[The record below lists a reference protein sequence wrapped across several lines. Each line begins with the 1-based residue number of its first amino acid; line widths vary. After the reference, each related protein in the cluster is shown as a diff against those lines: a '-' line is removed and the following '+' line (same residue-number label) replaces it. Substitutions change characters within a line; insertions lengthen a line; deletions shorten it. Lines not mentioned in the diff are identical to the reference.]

1 MKDKKHLIHTT
12 LNLRVK
18 DKYAKKFSQMASE
31 VNLVWNYV
39 RALEY
44 NGRHP
49 CKRTRFKAMS
59 AYDAHALT
67 SGTKGLLNLPASSI
81 QQVGTEY
88 ITRRKQFGV
97 DKLKARYSKG
107 SKKKLGWIP
116 FKQDAVKIKNGI
128 LYFQKEEIKV
138 WDSYGLADYGHP
150 IVGSFNEDS
159 QGRWFV
165 NLTFKIEKQ
174 THSGTGSVGIDL
186 GISTPATTSNA
197 EKLKG
202 GWYKKLESKI
212 RKAQR
217 ANKNK
222 QVKKIHQ
229 KVKNKRK
236 DDMHKFSTKLVKDN
250 FAIFVGNVVSNKI
263 IKKGKANGT
272 YDASWCQLKEMLRYK
287 SHKAGIIFLEVNE
300 SYTTQTCSAC
310 GSIPASSP
318 KGESGLRIREWTCD
332 ICGTIHDR
340 DVNAAFNIL
349 ARGHAS
355 LAGGITTHKGR

>member
-1 MKDKKHLIHTT
+1 MKNKKHLIHTT

-18 DKYAKKFSQMASE
+18 DKYAQKFLQMASE
-31 VNLVWNYV
+31 VNMVWNYV
-39 RALEY
+39 RAMEY
-44 NGRHP
+44 TSRHP
-49 CKRTRFKAMS
+49 CKRTRFKEMS
-59 AYDAHALT
+59 AFDVHPFT
-67 SGTKGLLNLPASSI
+67 TGTKGLLNLPASSI
-81 QQVGTEY
+81 QSISTEY
-88 ITRRKQFGV
+88 ITRRKQFEK
-97 DKLKARYSKG
+97 DRLKARYSKG

-116 FKQDAVKIKNGI
+116 FKQDAIRIKNGI
-128 LYFQKEEIKV
+128 LYFQKQEIKV
-138 WDSYGLADYGHP
+138 WDSYGLSDYGQP
-150 IVGSFNEDS
+150 VVGSFNEDS

-174 THSGTGSVGIDL
+174 PHSGTGSVGIDL
-186 GISTPATTSNA
+186 GISTPATTSNN

-217 ANKNK
+217 ANKTK

-250 FAIFVGNVVSNKI
+250 FAIFVGNVLSKAI
-263 IKKGKANGT
+263 IKKGKAKGT
-272 YDASWCQLKEMLRYK
+272 YDASWYQLKEMLRYK
-287 SHKAGIIFLEVNE
+287 SHKAGIFFEEIDE

-310 GSIPASSP
+310 GSIPAASP
-318 KGESGLRIREWTCD
+318 KGETGLRIREWTCGE
-332 ICGTIHDR
+332 CGTIHDR
-340 DVNAAFNIL
+340 DVNAALNIL

-355 LAGGITTHKGR
+355 LAGGIPVL